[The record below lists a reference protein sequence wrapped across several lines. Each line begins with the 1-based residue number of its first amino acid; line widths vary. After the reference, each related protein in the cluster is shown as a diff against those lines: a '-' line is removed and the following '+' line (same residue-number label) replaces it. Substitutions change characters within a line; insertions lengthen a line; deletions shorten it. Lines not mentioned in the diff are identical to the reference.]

1 MPCAAEFPSHWSL
14 TIRAEKNTETGPP
27 AKTPVRYPFKTRD
40 IEKTR
45 FLKTIF
51 LAFPAEESV
60 DFFTGEISG
69 LIRRNSIQWDTV
81 RTAAH
86 GDSGDHRHPFIP
98 RQRQRAS
105 ELFHAL
111 SHAQD
116 PKVAFVI

>member
-1 MPCAAEFPSHWSL
+1 L

-45 FLKTIF
+45 FLKTVF

-69 LIRRNSIQWDTV
+69 LTRLESTKLNDGLRTVVKTRIQADFRN
-81 RTAAH
+81 
-86 GDSGDHRHPFIP
+86 
-98 RQRQRAS
+98 
-105 ELFHAL
+105 
-111 SHAQD
+111 
-116 PKVAFVI
+116 

>member
-1 MPCAAEFPSHWSL
+1 L

-45 FLKTIF
+45 FLKTVF

-69 LIRRNSIQWDTV
+69 LNLPPRS
-81 RTAAH
+81 
-86 GDSGDHRHPFIP
+86 
-98 RQRQRAS
+98 RQRKNNFPS
-105 ELFHAL
+105 
-111 SHAQD
+111 
-116 PKVAFVI
+116 